1 MGPCKNAWTS
11 EPLIFFNASVCC
23 VKQSMHNYNVVL
35 VLINCFDLVAR
46 SRARTVNVIKRIT
59 KPLLEQKN
67 YQVHFIYN
75 TKLYATGTQ
84 NLPPFVHK
92 PMNKCPT
99 AKSVY
104 VLSHAVFEW
113 LKLRSWYLWHR
124 TEYKMY
130 NHKTASNM
138 LPCVVIKKSST
149 HSNVV

>member
-1 MGPCKNAWTS
+1 MRPCKNAWTS
-11 EPLIFFNASVCC
+11 EPLIFFNANVCC

-35 VLINCFDLVAR
+35 VLINRFDLVAR
-46 SRARTVNVIKRIT
+46 SRERTDNVLKRIT
-59 KPLLEQKN
+59 KPLRKQKN
-67 YQVHFIYN
+67 YQVHSIYN
-75 TKLYATGTQ
+75 TKLCATGTQ
-84 NLPPFVHK
+84 KLSLFLHK
-92 PMNKCPT
+92 PINKRPT

-138 LPCVVIKKSST
+138 LPCVVLKKSST